1 MHQLDIRPRAPQNRG
16 RTRRGRELGR
26 IPAVVY
32 GGKTPA
38 LSVEFELAQF
48 VKIQNRVRPGH
59 LSTAR
64 FSLQGEGEPRLAL
77 IKEIQYHPVS
87 YAVLHIDF
95 ELLHEHL
102 DISVKIPLDFA
113 GVEECSGVKQGGFL
127 RQVIRAVKVRCLPG
141 DIPESF
147 TLDVRDLGI
156 KESRKLREIEFP
168 PRVTPLAPLQEVAV
182 VVSKR

>member
-1 MHQLDIRPRAPQNRG
+1 MHHLDIQPRAAQNRG
-16 RTRRGRELGR
+16 KTRRGRELGR
-26 IPAVVY
+26 IPAVIY

-38 LSVEFELAQF
+38 VSVEFELAQF
-48 VKIQNRVRPGH
+48 VKIQNKIRPGH

-64 FSLQGEGEPRLAL
+64 FSLTEQGTSRSAL

-87 YAVLHIDF
+87 YAILHIDF
-95 ELLHEHL
+95 ELLHDDL
-102 DISVKIPLDFA
+102 SIAVKIPLDFA

-127 RQVIRAVKVRCLPG
+127 RQVIRSVKVRCLPR
-141 DIPESF
+141 DIPECF

-168 PRVTPLAPLQEVAV
+168 ERVMPLAPLQEVAV